1 MQSLCF
7 TFSFSLS
14 LSLSLFFTSVD
25 YHHSKRSP
33 CVKYIYMYNI
43 FSLSLGFSL
52 SSINISI
59 CMSFCQILQLTF
71 PLYCLDFG
79 SVSLLHNAKKRG
91 IRTEAHQYD
100 VVSFMPLILTFL
112 LLHPMCHHI
121 TIHHSPFT
129 IHPPIL
135 F

>member
-1 MQSLCF
+1 
-7 TFSFSLS
+7 
-14 LSLSLFFTSVD
+14 
-25 YHHSKRSP
+25 
-33 CVKYIYMYNI
+33 MYNI

-79 SVSLLHNAKKRG
+79 SVSLLHNAKKPG

-121 TIHHSPFT
+121 TIHHSPPNFVLNFAWWVFKM
-129 IHPPIL
+129 INPSGKSFYFYFFNDKI
-135 F
+135 